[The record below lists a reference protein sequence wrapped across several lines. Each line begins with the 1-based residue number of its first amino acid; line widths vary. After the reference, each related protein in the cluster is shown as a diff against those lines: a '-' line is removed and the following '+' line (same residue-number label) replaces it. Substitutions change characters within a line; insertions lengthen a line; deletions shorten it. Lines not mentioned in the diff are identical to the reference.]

1 MPPVTVAPLPGTT
14 SNWSDPATWGGQLPD
29 AAASVMIPAGRTVVL
44 DRDVQVAN
52 LRIEG
57 ALTFDRKN
65 LNLSANWILV
75 AGNGILRIGEPTS
88 PFTQK
93 AVITLTANNPAE
105 DILGM
110 GTKFIGATGAGKL
123 ELFGESR
130 VNWTKLG
137 ATATPGATQIKLM
150 EAVDWRVGE
159 RIAIGSTALDP
170 YQSTERAITA
180 VSADRLTVTLDAAL
194 TSTHFGQLQT
204 FEGKVLDARAPVAL
218 LSRNIVIQGNAES
231 TAAKFGGHVM
241 VMAGASAKVSGV
253 EFVRMGQ
260 FDRLGRYPFHWHIA
274 GDRTGDFIT
283 GSSVRESFQR
293 GIVVHSTSNTI
304 VRNNVVWNT
313 VGHHYATEI
322 GDETGN
328 LFDRNLGLL
337 TKPFPRDATDP
348 TQRGQNDTQA
358 ATFWIRGPHNKFIGN
373 HAGGGDH
380 TGFWFDNV
388 GKVDQAKFEFRGNTA
403 HSYLIDGKRNG
414 EVCCSF
420 EKAALWFTGDGFDTP
435 YRGPFPVSEL
445 TLFKNRVAMWGNPL
459 TVGQGFSDVRLSDS
473 ILADNIM
480 GLNSHGAKNTVI
492 VGASANTDAY
502 DNIGSSGVQEYG
514 HTQKLE
520 NVTFVN
526 FSNGGAAIQHR
537 NCAREAGNVTA
548 TGVKLVNAKINMCGY
563 TNNPN
568 VDLAIADVGGT
579 MLGNGV
585 PVTLTPAAAGSRAM
599 YTIDCAL
606 NAAQG
611 VRVCNGL
618 LGYSNLHLR
627 GSSATL
633 ARDDGVVLDNSD
645 VTTYPFYWTTIE
657 GRRYSLNGD
666 VAAQPTLEF
675 SFFGKYEDDDRH
687 RTVVVSIPASTA
699 FAIYAQDA
707 NWFSE
712 GAANRNGIPLLP
724 QATSLAAL
732 NSSTAS
738 TYFYDSAAKTIYLK
752 LSTAAANRVYVDRR

>member
-1 MPPVTVAPLPGTT
+1 
-14 SNWSDPATWGGQLPD
+14 
-29 AAASVMIPAGRTVVL
+29 MIPAGRTVVL

-65 LNLSANWILV
+65 LNLSANWIMV
-75 AGNGILRIGEPTS
+75 SGNGILRIGEPTS

-105 DILGM
+105 DVMSM
-110 GTKFIGATGAGKL
+110 GTKFIGVTGAGKL
-123 ELFGESR
+123 ELFGENR
-130 VNWTKLG
+130 LGWTKLG
-137 ATATPGATQIKLM
+137 ATAAPGATQIKLM
-150 EAVDWRVGE
+150 EAADWRVGE

-170 YQSTERAITA
+170 YQSAERAITA
-180 VSADRLTVTLDAAL
+180 VSADRLTVTLDAPLAN
-194 TSTHFGQLQT
+194 THFGQLQT
-204 FEGKVLDARAPVAL
+204 FEGKVLDSRAPVAL
-218 LSRNIVIQGNAES
+218 LSRNIVIQGNPES
-231 TAAKFGGHVM
+231 TANKFGGHVM

-304 VRNNVVWNT
+304 VRDNVVWNT
-313 VGHHYATEI
+313 VGHSYATEI
-322 GDETGN
+322 GDEAGN
-328 LFDRNLGLL
+328 LFERNLGML
-337 TKPFPRDATDP
+337 TKPFPREATDP

-358 ATFWIRGPHNKFIGN
+358 ATFWIRGPDNKFIAN
-373 HAGGGDH
+373 HAAGGDH
-380 TGFWFDNV
+380 TGFWFDDV
-388 GKVDQAKFEFRGNTA
+388 GKVNTTKYEFRGNTA
-403 HSYLIDGKRNG
+403 HSYLINGRRNG
-414 EVCCSF
+414 DVCCDF
-420 EKAALWFTGDGFDTP
+420 EKAALWFTGNGYDKP
-435 YRGPFPVSEL
+435 YRGPFPVSEV
-445 TLFKNRVAMWGNPL
+445 TLFKNRTAMWGNPRTL
-459 TVGQGFSDVRLSDS
+459 GQGFADVRLTDS
-473 ILADNIM
+473 IVADNIM

-492 VGASANTDAY
+492 VGTSANTDAIG
-502 DNIGSSGVQEYG
+502 NIGSSGVQEYG

-520 NVTFVN
+520 NVTLVN
-526 FSNGGAAIQHR
+526 FANGGSAIQHR

-563 TNNPN
+563 SNNPN

-579 MLGNGV
+579 ILGNGV
-585 PVTLTPAAAGSRAM
+585 PVTLTPAATGSRAM
-599 YTIDCAL
+599 YTTDCVL

-627 GSSATL
+627 GSSAKL
-633 ARDDGVVLDNSD
+633 ARDDGVVLDNAD
-645 VTTYPFYWTTIE
+645 VTNYPFYWTTIE
-657 GRRYSLNGD
+657 GRRYTLGGD

-675 SFFGKYEDDDRH
+675 SFFGKYEDETRD
-687 RTVVVSIPASTA
+687 RTVVVSIPANSA

-712 GAANRNGIPLLP
+712 GTTNRNGIPLLP
-724 QATSLAAL
+724 QAASMAAL

-738 TYFYDSAAKTIYLK
+738 TYFYDSAAKTIHLK